1 MISCARRFARS
12 RSFLVVVRF
21 TNASKDFVI

>member
-1 MISCARRFARS
+1 MVSCARRFARS
-12 RSFLVVVRF
+12 GSFLVVIRF